1 MASQVQCTICGKTEA
16 VENQPST
23 AHYVCADCSDHTIVE
38 VGVGSDPT
46 IADPTGGKSSQ
57 DGTIADID
65 APPHPDDQVL
75 AWFGTYEII
84 DEISRGGVGIVY
96 RARQK
101 GLNRVVA
108 LKVLQGGTSTRADQ
122 VQRFLYEAQSAAK
135 LQHPNI
141 VPIHDFGS
149 HEGQYY
155 FTMDFIEGQ
164 SLADLMARGPLQPR
178 EALEIVK
185 EATGALRYAHEQ
197 GIIHRDIKPGNI
209 LLDKEGRVKITDFGL
224 AKEISREDMHLT
236 MEGQVMGTPR
246 YMSPEQATG
255 RTSQADARSD
265 IFSLGVTLYEML
277 TGRPAFEGENVVQ
290 MLQQVIAE
298 DPPRPHKLN
307 RKVHRDVET
316 ICLKAMEKVPDRRY
330 QTALEMTDD
339 IDRFLSGEP
348 IEAKP
353 ASMLYYA
360 GRRLRKHWK
369 ALTLYVIVL
378 YATIHGII
386 LYLNSRPSAL
396 HLSVETPGAMAAVD
410 HSALSDSE
418 MQSGLNLKAGVHEI
432 LIENEPLYDPKQID
446 INTKP
451 GESRTMSVALLR
463 RKGSL
468 TITTEPPDIGV
479 TVAGGDGFHE
489 TFQGPTIQQEL
500 PTGRYTLFAH
510 KDNFL
515 AQSLEVNVAAHQ
527 TNALVFSLPSITLW
541 TAQTSGN
548 VQSVPVVADLD
559 GDGIGDVVAG
569 DDDGRIYCLSGRN
582 GIPLWVFRTHDAVQ
596 APLSVADM
604 NHDGTPDIIVGFTDH
619 NVYCIDGKTGRALWT
634 FETHGAIYGPALL
647 KDVNGD
653 GVPDAL
659 VGSDDGNMYAI
670 SGADG
675 TLLWKFHA
683 AGRINSSVAWA
694 RDADDDVLLVGSL
707 DHNLYCLQPK
717 TGELLWKVDVGAPLF
732 YPARIED
739 LEQNGKLFALLL
751 TPQTAG
757 DVRTYTAISLA
768 EHKVVGASAEYPF
781 WLDLNGDGKPEKLVV
796 GEKSTICF
804 SHDGV
809 TQLWKTDYLVVT
821 PHAADVNGDGVLDLI
836 FNYGP
841 DQLVCLSGRDG
852 SEIGRI
858 KLDAETGRGYA
869 LDDIDRDG
877 TPDLVVGAGRKIDCF
892 SWVGGRKRWVN
903 NAAAYFDAP
912 FAVEDG
918 RVFTKSIGGEIA
930 AYDPERRD
938 PIWKV
943 QTSAQPSPYVG
954 VVAEK
959 GVVVDADAKTRQL
972 SAYRASDGGVLWQAR
987 LPGDADAAIGAPVI
1001 GQGLVVVG
1009 DGATGFYAFSLET
1022 GTQRWAAAVTEVVA
1036 PAAVDKEFAF
1046 VGDGKGALHCLS
1058 LADGKEVWQFPVSD
1072 PFPSAPALVDI
1083 NGDGQD
1089 DVVAV
1094 SDNGFVYAIDG
1105 KTGKE
1110 LWDYQFSPTRSRTH
1124 NGIALAD
1131 MDGDGFPE
1139 GVVVNPKGDIL
1150 CLDLKTGKPK
1160 WTGILGEPVMSA
1172 PVIADM
1178 NGDGIPDVLVGTM
1191 RRRVHCISGKGD
1203 RQLWSY
1209 EVGSQIRYCVPAL
1222 VRSANAKGAP
1232 WVFVGTGPPE
1242 NGLYCLSGDS
1252 PRLHDRGWYGPWKE
1266 LTTVRH

>member
-1 MASQVQCTICGKTEA
+1 MASQVQCTICGKSKA
-16 VENQPST
+16 VENPPS
-23 AHYVCADCSDHTIVE
+23 AARYVCPDCSNQTIADVSAR
-38 VGVGSDPT
+38 SDPT
-46 IADPTGGKSSQ
+46 HTDRPTSKSKQ
-57 DGTIADID
+57 DGTISDGDGASL
-65 APPHPDDQVL
+65 PDDQMM
-75 AWFGTYEII
+75 ARFGNYEII
-84 DEISRGGVGIVY
+84 DELSRGGVGIVY

-101 GLNRVVA
+101 GLNRIVA
-108 LKVLQGGTSTRADQ
+108 LKVLQGGTSARADQ
-122 VQRFLYEAQSAAK
+122 VQRFFYEAQSAAK

-141 VPIHDFGS
+141 VPIHEFGT
-149 HEGQYY
+149 HEGLHY

-164 SLADLMARGPLQPR
+164 SLADLMASGPLQPR

-185 EATGALRYAHEQ
+185 QTTAALHYAHEQ
-197 GIIHRDIKPGNI
+197 GIVHRDIKPGNI

-265 IFSLGVTLYEML
+265 IFSMGVTLYEML
-277 TGRPAFEGENVVQ
+277 TGRPAFGSDNVIQ

-307 RKVHRDVET
+307 RKVHRDIET

-339 IDRFLSGEP
+339 IDRFLGGEP

-353 ASMLYYA
+353 ASLLYYA

-369 ALTLYVIVL
+369 ALALYAVVL
-378 YATIHGII
+378 YATIHGVI

-396 HLSVETPGAMAAVD
+396 HLSVETPGALVAVD

-418 MQSGLNLKAGVHEI
+418 IQSGLSLKAGAHEI
-432 LIENEPLYDPKQID
+432 LIENEPLYDPKQIS
-446 INTKP
+446 ISTKP
-451 GESRTMSVALLR
+451 GESRTMSVALPR

-468 TITTEPPDIGV
+468 AITTDPPDIGV
-479 TVAGGDGFHE
+479 TVAGGDGFHA

-515 AQSLEVNVAAHQ
+515 AQELEVNVAAHQ
-527 TNALVFSLPSITLW
+527 TQTLLFSLPSITLW
-541 TAQTSGN
+541 AAQTSGN
-548 VQSVPVVADLD
+548 VMSVPVVADLD
-559 GDGIGDVVAG
+559 GDGIGDVIAG

-582 GIPLWVFRTHDAVQ
+582 GIPLWVFRAHDAVQ
-596 APLSVADM
+596 APLSMADV
-604 NHDGTPDIIVGFTDH
+604 NHDGTPDIIVGSTDH

-647 KDVNGD
+647 NDVNGD
-653 GVPDAL
+653 GVPDAF
-659 VGSDDGNMYAI
+659 VGSDDGNLYAI

-675 TLLWKFHA
+675 ALLWKFRA
-683 AGRINSSVAWA
+683 VGRINSSVAWA
-694 RDADDDVLLVGSL
+694 RDAGEDVLLVGSL

-717 TGELLWKVDVGAPLF
+717 TGELLWKVDVGAPLY

-739 LEQNGKLFALLL
+739 LEQNGKMAALLP
-751 TPQTAG
+751 TPQAVG
-757 DVRTYTAISLA
+757 DVRTYTAVSLA
-768 EHKVVGASAEYPF
+768 DRKVVGTSAEFPL
-781 WLDLNGDGKPEKLVV
+781 WVDLSGDGKPEKIVV
-796 GEKSTICF
+796 GEKSTTCF
-804 SHDGV
+804 AHDGV

-821 PHAADVNGDGVLDLI
+821 PHMADVNGDGVLDLI

-841 DQLVCLSGRDG
+841 DQLVCLSGHDG

-858 KLDAETGRGYA
+858 KLDAATGRGYA

-877 TPDLVVGAGRKIDCF
+877 TPDLVVGAGRKINCF
-892 SWVGGRKRWVN
+892 SWVGGRKRWAN
-903 NAAAYFDAP
+903 NAATYFDAP
-912 FAVEDG
+912 FAVENG

-930 AYDPERRD
+930 AYDPERND

-954 VVAEK
+954 VTAGQ
-959 GVVVDADAKTRQL
+959 GVVVDADAKTRWL

-987 LPGDADAAIGAPVI
+987 LPGDADAAIGAPII
-1001 GQGLVVVG
+1001 GQGVVVVG
-1009 DGATGFYAFSLET
+1009 DGATGFHAFSLAT
-1022 GTQRWAAAVTEVVA
+1022 GTQRWATAVAEVVA
-1036 PAAVDKEFAF
+1036 PAAVDKDFAF

-1058 LADGKEVWQFPVSD
+1058 LADGKELWQFPVSD

-1083 NGDGQD
+1083 NGDGRN

-1110 LWDYQFSPTRSRTH
+1110 LWDYQFSATRSRTH

-1131 MDGDGFPE
+1131 VDGDGFPE
-1139 GVVVNPKGDIL
+1139 GVVVNPKGDIV

-1160 WTGILGEPVMSA
+1160 WNGILGELVMSA
-1172 PVIADM
+1172 PAIADM
-1178 NGDGIPDVLVGTM
+1178 NGDGVPDVLVGTM
-1191 RRRVHCISGKGD
+1191 GRRVHCISGKGD

-1222 VRSANAKGAP
+1222 VRGANAKGAP
-1232 WVFVGTGPPE
+1232 EVFVGTGPPE

-1252 PRLHDRGWYGPWKE
+1252 PRRHDRGWFGPWKE
-1266 LTTVRH
+1266 LTAVRR

>member
-1 MASQVQCTICGKTEA
+1 MASEVQCTICGKTEA
-16 VENQPST
+16 VEDSSST
-23 AHYVCADCSDHTIVE
+23 VDYVCLDCLDRTNVEAGADSD
-38 VGVGSDPT
+38 ST
-46 IADPTGGKSSQ
+46 IADPTDGKPSP
-57 DGTIADID
+57 DGTISDID
-65 APPHPDDQVL
+65 APPLPDDQIL

-101 GLNRVVA
+101 GLNRIVA
-108 LKVLQGGTSTRADQ
+108 LKVLQGGSSARADQ

-155 FTMDFIEGQ
+155 FTMAFIEGQ
-164 SLADLMARGPLQPR
+164 SLADLMARGPMQPR
-178 EALEIVK
+178 DALAIVK
-185 EATGALRYAHEQ
+185 QATEALRYAHEQ

-209 LLDKEGRVKITDFGL
+209 LLDKEGSVKITDFGL

-277 TGRPAFEGENVVQ
+277 TGRPAFEGENVIQ

-298 DPPRPHKLN
+298 DPPRPHKIN
-307 RKVHRDVET
+307 RKVHRDIET

-339 IDRFLSGEP
+339 IDRFMGGEP

-353 ASMLYYA
+353 ASILYYA

-369 ALTLYVIVL
+369 ALTLYAIVL

-396 HLSVETPGAMAAVD
+396 HLGVETSGAMVAVD

-418 MQSGLNLKAGVHEI
+418 MQSGLSLKAGAHEI
-432 LIENEPLYDPKQID
+432 LVENEPLYDPKQIN
-446 INTKP
+446 ITTKP
-451 GESRTMSVALLR
+451 GESRTISVTLAR

-468 TITTEPPDIGV
+468 AITTDPPDIGV
-479 TVAGGDGFHE
+479 TVAGGDNFHA

-515 AQSLEVNVAAHQ
+515 AQALEVNVAAHQ
-527 TNALVFSLPSITLW
+527 TQTLLFSLPSITLW
-541 TAQTSGN
+541 AAQTSGN
-548 VQSVPVVADLD
+548 VQSVPVAVDLD
-559 GDGIGDVVAG
+559 GDGIDDVVAG

-604 NHDGTPDIIVGFTDH
+604 NHDGTSDIVVGSTDH

-653 GVPDAL
+653 GVPDVF

-670 SGADG
+670 SGTDG

-683 AGRINSSVAWA
+683 GGRINSSVAWA
-694 RDADDDVLLVGSL
+694 RDAGEDVLLVGSL

-717 TGELLWKVDVGAPLF
+717 TGELLWKVDVGAPLS

-739 LEQNGKLFALLL
+739 LEQNGKLFALLP

-757 DVRTYTAISLA
+757 DVRTCTSVSLA
-768 EHKVVGASAEYPF
+768 EHKVVGKSAEFPL
-781 WLDLNGDGKPEKLVV
+781 WLDLNGDGKPEKIVV
-796 GEKSTICF
+796 SEKSTVCF
-804 SHDGV
+804 AHDGI

-841 DQLVCLSGRDG
+841 DQLVCLSGHDG

-858 KLDAETGRGYA
+858 KLDAETGRGFV

-877 TPDLVVGAGRKIDCF
+877 TPDLVVGAGRRIDCF
-892 SWVGGRKRWVN
+892 SWVGGRKLWVN
-903 NAAAYFDAP
+903 NAATYFDTP

-918 RVFTKSIGGEIA
+918 RVFTKTIGGEIA
-930 AYDPERRD
+930 AYDPEHRD
-938 PIWKV
+938 PIWKIE
-943 QTSAQPSPYVG
+943 TSVQPSPYVG
-954 VVAEK
+954 VAAGQ

-987 LPGDADAAIGAPVI
+987 LPGDANAAIGAPVI
-1001 GQGLVVVG
+1001 GQGLAMLG
-1009 DGATGFYAFSLET
+1009 DGATGFYAFSLKT
-1022 GTQRWAAAVTEVVA
+1022 GTQEWAAAVAEVVA
-1036 PAAVDKEFAF
+1036 PAAVDKEFVV
-1046 VGDGKGALHCLS
+1046 VGDGKGALHYLS
-1058 LADGKEVWQFPVSD
+1058 LADGKELWQFPVSD
-1072 PFPSAPALVDI
+1072 PFPTAPALVDI
-1083 NGDGQD
+1083 NGDGQN
-1089 DVVAV
+1089 DVVGV

-1139 GVVVNPKGDIL
+1139 GFVVNPKGDIV

-1160 WTGILGEPVMSA
+1160 WTGILGEAVMSA
-1172 PVIADM
+1172 PVVADM
-1178 NGDGIPDVLVGTM
+1178 NGDGIPDVVVGTM
-1191 RRRVHCISGKGD
+1191 GRRVHCISGKGD

-1222 VRSANAKGAP
+1222 VRSADAKGAP
-1232 WVFVGTGPPE
+1232 RVIIGTGPPE
-1242 NGLYCLSGDS
+1242 NGLYCLSGNS

-1266 LTTVRH
+1266 LTSVRH